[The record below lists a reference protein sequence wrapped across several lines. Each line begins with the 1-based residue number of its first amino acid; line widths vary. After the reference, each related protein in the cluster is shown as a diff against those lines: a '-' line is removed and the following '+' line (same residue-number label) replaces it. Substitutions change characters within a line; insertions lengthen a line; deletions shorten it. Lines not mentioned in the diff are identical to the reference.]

1 MINRKEGSHE
11 FSGSSLNSI
20 GSRRLSDEYKTVE
33 MAWKYIVD
41 IIELTHINFLASK
54 LHISVGPF

>member
-41 IIELTHINFLASK
+41 IIELTHIK
-54 LHISVGPF
+54 VEQKK